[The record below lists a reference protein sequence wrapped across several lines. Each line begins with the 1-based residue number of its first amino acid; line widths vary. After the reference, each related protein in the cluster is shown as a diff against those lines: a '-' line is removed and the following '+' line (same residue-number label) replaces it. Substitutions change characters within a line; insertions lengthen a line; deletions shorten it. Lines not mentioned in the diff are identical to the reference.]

1 MFLLNTEFF
10 FDSEVPHGNIV
21 GPSIKVP
28 TPDEYDVKARS
39 IANFIDKY
47 QANLVALVEVEN
59 RDCVELVQENL
70 NHKEFWQIIFL
81 EGRDTFTGQDV
92 VLLSKFPVIKETIT
106 NFPDQ
111 WSNCTYQGKSKSVRP
126 SKVLGCE
133 LSIHGPSV
141 YLIVIHLI
149 SKRFDND
156 AKRLG
161 QAKVL
166 RQQSIRA
173 LEKDQNVILVG
184 DFNDTPNTP
193 VLQELRGKLDKWA
206 ESIQTAEN
214 IPLSNR
220 YTYVYQSQKQLLDHI
235 PLSSS
240 LQDEFLSVPVE
251 RRCQIFDTKN
261 LSDHKGMIVRLK
273 LNDF

>member
-59 RDCVELVQENL
+59 RDCVELVQKNL
-70 NHKEFWQIIFL
+70 NHKEFWQIISL

-106 NFPDQ
+106 NFPDH

-126 SKVLGCE
+126 SKFLGCE
-133 LSIHGPSV
+133 LSIHGQSV
-141 YLIVIHLI
+141 YL
-149 SKRFDND
+149 
-156 AKRLG
+156 
-161 QAKVL
+161 
-166 RQQSIRA
+166 
-173 LEKDQNVILVG
+173 
-184 DFNDTPNTP
+184 
-193 VLQELRGKLDKWA
+193 
-206 ESIQTAEN
+206 
-214 IPLSNR
+214 
-220 YTYVYQSQKQLLDHI
+220 
-235 PLSSS
+235 
-240 LQDEFLSVPVE
+240 
-251 RRCQIFDTKN
+251 
-261 LSDHKGMIVRLK
+261 M
-273 LNDF
+273 

>member
-1 MFLLNTEFF
+1 M
-10 FDSEVPHGNIV
+10 
-21 GPSIKVP
+21 
-28 TPDEYDVKARS
+28 
-39 IANFIDKY
+39 
-47 QANLVALVEVEN
+47 
-59 RDCVELVQENL
+59 
-70 NHKEFWQIIFL
+70 
-81 EGRDTFTGQDV
+81 
-92 VLLSKFPVIKETIT
+92 
-106 NFPDQ
+106 
-111 WSNCTYQGKSKSVRP
+111 
-126 SKVLGCE
+126 
-133 LSIHGPSV
+133 
-141 YLIVIHLI
+141 
-149 SKRFDND
+149 
-156 AKRLG
+156 G